1 MDSIVVWG
9 IGGLAVCVAASVPW
23 MARRA
28 DPARFPRVLGA
39 IVIVMAMQFVAAYTG
54 LLKHWQSTPPP
65 VLPLMVITFFL
76 TVLLAF
82 SRTGDLM
89 VRTLPVALLIGFQV
103 FRLPLELVMHRAAAR
118 GIMPPQMSYS
128 GNNFD
133 ILTGITALPVAW
145 LARRGNRP
153 FILLWNVMGSVLLL
167 AIIVIAVISIPSIAA
182 FGPDKLNTWVA
193 DPPYVWLP
201 GVLVP
206 CPLLGHLLLWRRY
219 IGK

>member
-1 MDSIVVWG
+1 MDTVTAFG
-9 IGGLAVCVAASVPW
+9 IGGLAIVAAATVVW
-23 MARRA
+23 MVRFA
-28 DPARFPRVLGA
+28 DPARFPRILAA
-39 IVIVMAMQFVAAYTG
+39 IVGVMAIQFGAAETG
-54 LLKHWQSTPPP
+54 LLKEWRSTPP
-65 VLPLMVITFFL
+65 VIAPLMLITFAL
-76 TVLLAF
+76 TVVLAF

-89 VRTLPVALLIGFQV
+89 VRTLPVAILIGFQV

-167 AIIVIAVISIPSIAA
+167 AIIVIAVISFPSIAA

-206 CPLLGHLLLWRRY
+206 CALLGHLLLWRRY